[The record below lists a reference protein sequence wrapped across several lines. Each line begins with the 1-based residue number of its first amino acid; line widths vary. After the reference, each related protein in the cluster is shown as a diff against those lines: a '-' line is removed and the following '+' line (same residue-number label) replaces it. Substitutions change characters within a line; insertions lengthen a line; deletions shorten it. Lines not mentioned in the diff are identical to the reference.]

1 MINSKKKQPNI
12 ILCTCDQLR
21 AFEVH
26 CYGNDVIQTPNID
39 SLAAKGL
46 RFETAVSNS
55 PVCMPARSV
64 MLSGEYSRRCC
75 GHFNNEVSLISFG
88 SRWILPFYPMGGR
101 PHLRDLTLPEIL
113 RSNGYYTATIGK
125 WHIHSWPHDVGFD
138 YYLIPRVQH
147 CHVGQSFTE
156 NGGREF
162 VPEGFSVD
170 YEAKNVGEFLQSHKN
185 SEQPFFL
192 FYNISPPHL
201 PYDDIPDRYKRMY
214 KPEDMQI
221 RENAIIDGKMA
232 HEPLNFLSYLYDFKY
247 YNLGLP
253 YTEKLPDG
261 FDLRHL
267 YALYYGSTSWVDDT
281 IGKLLENLKTAGLE
295 ENTIVIFTADHG
307 DNLGS
312 HGWWQKGGYNQES
325 SRIPYIWRVPGM
337 TNGKVANQQVASLV
351 DITPTIMEL
360 VGIDIPEHVQGQS
373 LAPIIHGKVEVL
385 EKNYTFIEST
395 RQEIAIR
402 TPEYVFGK
410 NFDVKN
416 RKFTNNRIKFFDL
429 KEDPFEYNNLADS
442 DQHRD
447 LRFKLEELLEQ
458 WNTETSW
465 MKSKS

>member
-1 MINSKKKQPNI
+1 
-12 ILCTCDQLR
+12 
-21 AFEVH
+21 
-26 CYGNDVIQTPNID
+26 
-39 SLAAKGL
+39 
-46 RFETAVSNS
+46 
-55 PVCMPARSV
+55 
-64 MLSGEYSRRCC
+64 
-75 GHFNNEVSLISFG
+75 
-88 SRWILPFYPMGGR
+88 
-101 PHLRDLTLPEIL
+101 
-113 RSNGYYTATIGK
+113 
-125 WHIHSWPHDVGFD
+125 
-138 YYLIPRVQH
+138 
-147 CHVGQSFTE
+147 
-156 NGGREF
+156 
-162 VPEGFSVD
+162 
-170 YEAKNVGEFLQSHKN
+170 
-185 SEQPFFL
+185 
-192 FYNISPPHL
+192 
-201 PYDDIPDRYKRMY
+201 MY
-214 KPEDMQI
+214 KPEDMSI